1 MSNRLKTSERQTAPF
16 NAKIVPMTV
25 ETGSG
30 TGSFDLR
37 ERKRTRTRLMIQT
50 EALRLFEE
58 KGYAQTTVDEIA
70 DRAAISPR
78 TFFRYFPTKED
89 VVIWDEY
96 DPLVLDLLD
105 SRPDDEPVAETLRW
119 VIRESLSGLYQRD
132 PERLLARVRLASTV
146 PELRARFVDERT
158 HGVELLAPLLA
169 SKRGSR
175 TDDLSVQVIGSALLA
190 AVSAAL
196 DRWQESGGKSDLVDL
211 LDQATDA
218 LVEGVRDLRP
228 SPQARDAPAQ
238 ARRRG

>member
-1 MSNRLKTSERQTAPF
+1 MAIEST
-16 NAKIVPMTV
+16 
-25 ETGSG
+25 TG
-30 TGSFDLR
+30 TRSFDLR

-70 DRAAISPR
+70 HRAAISPR

-89 VVIWDEY
+89 VVMWDEY
-96 DPLVLDLLD
+96 DPLVLELLD
-105 SRPDDEPVAETLRW
+105 SRPSDEPVAETLRS
-119 VIRESLSGLYQRD
+119 VIRESVSGLYESD

-146 PELRARFVDERT
+146 PELRARFADERT

-169 SKRGSR
+169 RKRGSR
-175 TDDLSVQVIGSALLA
+175 VDDLSLQVIGSALLA

-196 DRWQESGGKSDLVDL
+196 DRWQESDGKTDLLGL

-218 LVEGVRDLRP
+218 LVEGVRELQP
-228 SPQARDAPAQ
+228 STRSDNAPAQ
-238 ARRRG
+238 RRRRR

>member
-1 MSNRLKTSERQTAPF
+1 
-16 NAKIVPMTV
+16 MTV
-25 ETGSG
+25 ESTSG

-37 ERKRTRTRLMIQT
+37 ERKRTRMRLMIQT

-70 DRAAISPR
+70 DRAAISAR

-96 DPLVLDLLD
+96 DPLVVDLLD
-105 SRPDDEPVAETLRW
+105 SRPDDAPIAETLRS
-119 VIRESLSGLYQRD
+119 VIRESLSGLYERD
-132 PERLLARVRLASTV
+132 PERLLTRVRLASTV

-169 SKRGSR
+169 RRRGSR
-175 TDDLSVQVIGSALLA
+175 IDELSIQVIGSALLA

-196 DRWQESGGKSDLVDL
+196 DRWQESDGKADL
-211 LDQATDA
+211 LGLLDRATDA
-218 LVEGVRDLRP
+218 LVEGVRDLEP
-228 SPQARDAPAQ
+228 SPRAP
-238 ARRRG
+238 RRR